1 MRVCILLVGA
11 LWSGSGESQRSPL
24 AVGPHR
30 LWLHRD
36 GPAETRGAPAGG
48 GWLASL
54 MKSDAAE
61 GAGCR
66 VRVAAAAAVWSE
78 GAGGGSSC
86 SAVLGRCGGWVG
98 AGILAAGRAGV
109 RREHG
114 RLGSWASHVGAP
126 GAPPSLPSLLALVA
140 RWNTSTPW
148 STRLSTSSLA
158 RSEYAGGARVSPV
171 RVARAALTCGAP
183 RWFSQAGQ
191 AAVLHAGRRDRWGCW
206 LEGPPGGGA
215 EGEASWVSG
224 GAHCA
229 SRAPLSPLSSHSSGH
244 WTTSLTPVL
253 TWISGMTRSSV

>member
-86 SAVLGRCGGWVG
+86 STVLGRCGGWVG

-109 RREHG
+109 WREHG
-114 RLGSWASHVGAP
+114 RLGSWARHVGAL
-126 GAPPSLPSLLALVA
+126 GAPPSSPSLLALVA

-148 STRLSTSSLA
+148 STRLSTSSRA
-158 RSEYAGGARVSPV
+158 RSEYAGVPVCPLRVWPGRPSPAV
-171 RVARAALTCGAP
+171 PL

-191 AAVLHAGRRDRWGCW
+191 AAVLHAGRRDRWGCQ